1 MPNWIEAALAYLK
14 QNTSLRFNMF
24 WLVSFV
30 VLLVFM
36 PKEFIDFLN
45 SGLSGDGYQN
55 LLPILFSIG
64 VSFFISYF
72 IRVGARWINKLYQLT
87 VDPILIRKRKKIIL
101 SLDDQDLMYLLL
113 IFSQNQ
119 ERTFRWGI
127 NENISSLCKAGIL
140 KLIRYDGENS
150 VFQINNKYLLA
161 VQDIVM
167 FNQEIRAKYF

>member
-1 MPNWIEAALAYLK
+1 
-14 QNTSLRFNMF
+14 MF

-45 SGLSGDGYQN
+45 SGLSGDSYPN

-72 IRVGARWINKLYQLT
+72 IKIGVRWTMKLYQLIII
-87 VDPILIRKRKKIIL
+87 PILTRKRKAKIL
-101 SLDDQDLMYLLL
+101 SLHEQDLMYLLL

-119 ERTFRWGI
+119 ERTFKWSI
-127 NENISSLCKAGIL
+127 NENISSLCKTGIL

-150 VFQINNKYLLA
+150 ILQINNKYLPA

-167 FNQEIRAKYF
+167 FNQEIRDKYF